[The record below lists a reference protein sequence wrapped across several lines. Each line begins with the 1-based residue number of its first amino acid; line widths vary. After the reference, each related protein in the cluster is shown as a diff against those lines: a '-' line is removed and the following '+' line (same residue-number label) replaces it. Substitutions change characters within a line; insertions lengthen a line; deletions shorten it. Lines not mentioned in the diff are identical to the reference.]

1 MMRARDL
8 LQDLAWI
15 AFTASLAWMR
25 SGARHWRRILAVIT
39 GGIAIARG
47 VIWIAKAV
55 ASATTVD
62 ALLNLVGL
70 SEYVRPFEDAV
81 DHVLATVV
89 AIILTVTPT
98 G

>member
-1 MMRARDL
+1 MRTRDL
-8 LQDLAWI
+8 LQDALWI

-25 SGARHWRRILAVIT
+25 SGARHWRRIVAVIT

-55 ASATTVD
+55 ASASTVD

-70 SEYVRPFEDAV
+70 SEYVRPFEEAV
-81 DHVLATVV
+81 DSAIATVV
-89 AIILTVTPT
+89 AIILTATPT

>member
-1 MMRARDL
+1 MMRLRDL
-8 LQDLAWI
+8 LQDAAWI
-15 AFTASLAWMR
+15 AFQASLAWMR

-39 GGIAIARG
+39 GGIAIARA

-70 SEYVRPFEDAV
+70 SRYVRPFEQAV

-89 AIILTVTPT
+89 AMILTVTPN

>member
-1 MMRARDL
+1 MRTRDL
-8 LQDLAWI
+8 LQDALWI

-25 SGARHWRRILAVIT
+25 SGARHWRRVVAVIT
-39 GGIAIARG
+39 GGIAIARA

-55 ASATTVD
+55 ASAGTVD

-70 SEYVRPFEDAV
+70 SEYVRPFEQAV

>member
-1 MMRARDL
+1 MMRTRDL
-8 LQDLAWI
+8 LQDALWI

-25 SGARHWRRILAVIT
+25 SGARHWRRVVAVIT
-39 GGIAIARG
+39 GGIAIARA

-55 ASATTVD
+55 ASAGTVD
-62 ALLNLVGL
+62 ALLNLIGL
-70 SEYVRPFEDAV
+70 GEYVLPFEQAV
-81 DHVLATVV
+81 DSAIATVV